1 MSPRERLQLD
11 IAARL
16 EADPYFA
23 DIDVTVVRPRA
34 ELGFVQI
41 EQRADEALKCIR
53 KKAGKGGAGVQ
64 VLMPLVD
71 AESTDAR
78 GPLIQNA
85 VVVRV
90 QELPVHN
97 MGPNGTQKSA
107 EDIADNVVRLLHLF
121 NPGKGNVVHGAPD
134 LMTPSAEFE
143 PRVTI
148 DCRFL
153 QKAAM
158 GGTEK
163 VQPVTL
169 TAAGYEI
176 TLTTATSSA
185 TLYYSTDGSYPTTLY
200 SAPFTVAPGTTI
212 RAVGTKSGLDASN
225 VRELTVT

>member
-11 IAARL
+11 LAARL
-16 EADPYFA
+16 EADPYFD
-23 DIDVTVVRPRA
+23 DITVTVVRPRA
-34 ELGFVQI
+34 SFGFVQI
-41 EQRADEALKCIR
+41 DQLVAEVLGCIR
-53 KKAGKGGAGVQ
+53 KKAGKGGASVQ

-85 VVVRV
+85 ITVRV

-121 NPGKGNVVHGAPD
+121 NPGKGNVVYGAPD
-134 LMTPSAEFE
+134 LMTPTAEFD

-153 QKAAM
+153 QQGAM
-158 GGTEK
+158 GGREK

-169 TAAGYEI
+169 TAAGYQV
-176 TLTTATSSA
+176 TLTTATSGAS
-185 TLYYSTDGSYPTTLY
+185 LYYSTDGAYPATLY
-200 SAPFTVAPGTTI
+200 TAPFTVAAGTTV
-212 RAVGTKSGLDASN
+212 RAVATKTGLDASN